1 MLGPEGVTR
10 AVYLNATA
18 NLPARMAELRTR
30 YSASLG
36 ELPDFAEVYPD
47 EINALSIEKFPALAV
62 VIPSTVSSRTTQ
74 AKQTDV
80 GDAYEEFSYRYMV
93 QLYSYATG
101 TSTASTSKA
110 IKRYTL
116 AVREAFL
123 ANKILP
129 TPDTDDAQVDPATVT
144 ESYSELDKRDNK
156 FIAASVVQFE
166 VVTHERLYFV
176 SRFGGAPAELA
187 LAATLTVPT
196 NPNWHPI
203 DDE

>member
-10 AVYLNATA
+10 AVYLNATT
-18 NLPARMAELRTR
+18 NLPGKVAELRTR
-30 YSASLG
+30 YGAP
-36 ELPDFAEVYPD
+36 ELADFAEVYPD

-74 AKQTDV
+74 ARQTDI
-80 GDAYEEFSYRYMV
+80 GDAYEEYSYRYNV
-93 QLYSYATG
+93 QLYSYAAGAT
-101 TSTASTSKA
+101 TAATSKA

-116 AVREAFL
+116 AVRETFL

-129 TPDTDDAQVDPATVT
+129 TPETDDAQVDPGTVV

-166 VVTHERLYFV
+166 VVTHERLYFIQ
-176 SRFGGAPAELA
+176 RFTEPAQLV
-187 LAATLTVPT
+187 LGATLTVPT
-196 NPNWHPI
+196 SPDVHPI
-203 DDE
+203 DLE